1 MKTEYSVFLAIIGGG
16 FIIFLIWNFQIP
28 IIQNISW
35 ILFFLVVGGG
45 LIGLFYWWD
54 SREPKQPGY
63 KSWTTFDAF
72 RFLQHKWF
80 DEFKEKLKWEDSKGV
95 PRWFGD
101 RLFYGFRIRKGLGA
115 IGQTIVAVVST
126 TPPDVMWEENP
137 TSEEIRN
144 PFLIMSS
151 YLQGSPVKNPPI
163 EYARGPPEAKQEPL
177 IKQYFPKKED
187 DEIEKFRRR
196 KHEEEGGE

>member
-1 MKTEYSVFLAIIGGG
+1 MRTEYSVLGAIVFGG

-35 ILFFLVVGGG
+35 ILFFMIGGGG
-45 LIGLFYWWD
+45 LIGFFYWWD
-54 SREPKQPGY
+54 KRNVSNPIY

-72 RFLQHKWF
+72 RFLQHKWEQ
-80 DEFKEKLKWEDSKGV
+80 EFKEKIKWEDSKGV

-101 RLFYGFRIRKGLGA
+101 KLFYGFRISKGKGA
-115 IGQTIVAVVST
+115 YGQTIVAVVST

-137 TSEEIRN
+137 TSVEIRN

-151 YLQGSPVKNPPI
+151 YLQGSPVKNPPV
-163 EYARGPPEAKQEPL
+163 EYTSGPPQPASEPL
-177 IKQYFPKKED
+177 VKQYFPMKED
-187 DEIEKFRRR
+187 DEIEKFRKRR
-196 KHEEEGGE
+196 NPDEEDG